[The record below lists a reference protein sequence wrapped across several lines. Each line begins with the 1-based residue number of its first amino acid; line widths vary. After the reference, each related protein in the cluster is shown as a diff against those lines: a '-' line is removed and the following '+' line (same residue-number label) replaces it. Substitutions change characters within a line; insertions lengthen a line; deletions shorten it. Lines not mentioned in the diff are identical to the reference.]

1 MTKYFENF
9 PIIDYDG
16 IKVRDITRRN
26 KFIRSV
32 ETNPLLYL
40 PYTVSEGER
49 IEDVANFYYGST
61 DYGWL
66 VCMANNILD
75 PYHDWPLSEQEFK
88 DYLIAKYEE
97 QSGKV
102 GEEVVEW
109 AQEDNDENIIYYYR
123 EV

>member
-26 KFIRSV
+26 KFIRSI
-32 ETNPLLYL
+32 ENNPLLYL

-49 IEDVANFYYGST
+49 IEYVANFYYGST
-61 DYGWL
+61 DYSWL

-88 DYLIAKYEE
+88 DYLISKYGE
-97 QSGKV
+97 QSGRV